1 MPANKY
7 ALLRYRIID
16 RCISN
21 EAKPYPT
28 KEELRQACEDA
39 LYGSDGEN
47 ISESTIEKDLWAMRN
62 ENDLGY
68 HAPISYSKAHK
79 GYYYTDADYSI
90 SDLNLNDDDLDAL
103 NFAAD
108 TIMQFRNIPIFSQ
121 YENAIEKIVSRLK
134 ISPDVN
140 DRSSDRFIQFEEA
153 PEIKG
158 VEHLTLLLACIKE
171 RKEIVF
177 EYEKFVDGSRKKH
190 LAQPYLLK
198 EYRNRWYLITWEP
211 ERNDYRTYALDRI
224 SELKAKKQTFEQ
236 HASFDIDRFFAHS
249 IGITEIDSKPTL
261 ITLGCSTVRAKYLES
276 QPLHRSQKISWL
288 DNGKAHIT
296 LEVLVTYELIAE
308 ILSHASTTEV
318 VGPPSLRDRIKG
330 ILHDNLR
337 MYE

>member
-39 LYGSDGEN
+39 LFGSDGEN

-79 GYYYTDADYSI
+79 GYCYTDPEYSI
-90 SDLNLNDDDLDAL
+90 SDLSLNDDDLDAL

-134 ISPDVN
+134 ITPDVN

-153 PEIKG
+153 PEVKG
-158 VEHLTLLLACIKE
+158 AAHLTLLLECIKE
-171 RKEIVF
+171 RKEIEF
-177 EYEKFVDGSRKKH
+177 DYEKFSDGSNKKH
-190 LAQPYLLK
+190 TVHPYLLK
-198 EYRNRWYLITWEP
+198 EYRNRWYLISWEAD
-211 ERNDYRTYALDRI
+211 RDDYRTYALDRI
-224 SELKAKKQTFEQ
+224 SELKSKKQG
-236 HASFDIDRFFAHS
+236 FDQNPNFNIDRFFAHS
-249 IGITEIDSKPTL
+249 IGITEIDSEPVL
-261 ITLGCSTVRAKYLES
+261 ITLECSNVRAKYLDS
-276 QPLHRSQKISWL
+276 QPIHRSQKINWL
-288 DNGKAHIT
+288 EDGKAHVM
-296 LEVLVTYELIAE
+296 LKVLITYELIAE
-308 ILSHASTTEV
+308 LLSHANTTKV
-318 VGPPSLRDRIKG
+318 ISPSSLQGRIKHT
-330 ILHDNLR
+330 LEENLR
-337 MYE
+337 LYS